1 MKSFLIEMYCRLSI
15 PLWATLFC
23 FLGWYVLKL
32 LAPALGID
40 TTNPDEPMETAQAV
54 LVYGTLILLFVVG
67 GMAGCLIGYFTV
79 ARVFRVSESDFRAL
93 ILGVLESDPKER
105 LLKRYYYWCFRVA
118 YGNEV

>member
-1 MKSFLIEMYCRLSI
+1 
-15 PLWATLFC
+15 
-23 FLGWYVLKL
+23 
-32 LAPALGID
+32 
-40 TTNPDEPMETAQAV
+40 METAQAV